1 MTKPLHRSM
10 WCDGLVPEEYLFG
23 ERPPRI
29 TGTAWI
35 CGRKCWDQPW
45 RFALLLP
52 PSVRAISSID
62 WSALLPP
69 DDMTCWIW
77 FDEKLRYLE
86 IDPLAAVPDRC

>member
-10 WCDGLVPEEYLFG
+10 WCDGLVPEEYLFS
-23 ERPPRI
+23 ECPPRI
-29 TGTAWI
+29 TGVAWI

-45 RFALLLP
+45 RFSLILP
-52 PSVRAISSID
+52 PSIRVISDID
-62 WSALLPP
+62 WFALLPP

-86 IDPLAAVPDRC
+86 LDPLAAVPDRS